1 MPLPEVRVLPYA
13 VLKTAC
19 DGFAESALLSRS
31 PAGESYAG
39 ALGATRVVVK
49 VLSADVTRAD
59 DAKTARAFVRD
70 AILRALTSHPNVKHR
85 VGVSVDGPRACLV
98 TPRCD
103 GGCVSSRLESGD
115 GLSWR
120 QRLAVAA
127 GAASGLARLH
137 AAGATHGSVKAS
149 NVLCARDG
157 LDGFVCDLAP
167 NLATATDY
175 DALPPEAR
183 SYVDPA
189 LLEGDGMI
197 PASPATD
204 VYGLGVVL
212 LELLT
217 SARGAIQRKSGVDRE
232 LLARGARS
240 NSSSDASLL
249 AAAKNAGWPD
259 DVAGEVA
266 ALASSCVRPRADRR
280 KSSAEVAEGLC
291 LLAARAEEAAPA
303 TGFSGKESKS
313 NDSAVGDDGAFMQTA
328 DVFVGLVSCMASE
341 SIRLK
346 RAAACALATYVDE
359 ELMGGDVAAA
369 ADAVAA
375 GVAAGCLNPLVTLL
389 GGSDAVAAID
399 AADALSHV
407 TLASENARD
416 TACAAGALTSCV
428 KMLASTCEPRL
439 RCARF
444 RLVSRRVVRFGRVR
458 FVSFRFHPL
467 PVRRPPASPF
477 SPFDP
482 PMNVVIAL

>member
-346 RAAACALATYVDE
+346 RAAATSAP
-359 ELMGGDVAAA
+359 VA
-369 ADAVAA
+369 
-375 GVAAGCLNPLVTLL
+375 PT
-389 GGSDAVAAID
+389 
-399 AADALSHV
+399 
-407 TLASENARD
+407 E
-416 TACAAGALTSCV
+416 
-428 KMLASTCEPRL
+428 
-439 RCARF
+439 
-444 RLVSRRVVRFGRVR
+444 
-458 FVSFRFHPL
+458 
-467 PVRRPPASPF
+467 
-477 SPFDP
+477 
-482 PMNVVIAL
+482 